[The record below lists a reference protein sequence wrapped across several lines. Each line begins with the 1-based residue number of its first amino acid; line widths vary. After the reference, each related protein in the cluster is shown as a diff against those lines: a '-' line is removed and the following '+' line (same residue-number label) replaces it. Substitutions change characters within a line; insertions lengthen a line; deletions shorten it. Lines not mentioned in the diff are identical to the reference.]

1 MNDTPNTNPT
11 PNTETPN
18 MENTTPDP
26 NTKTPEKES
35 YTKPDFKS
43 DAAFANLSA
52 VTETSY
58 TKIDILADIRA
69 ICNKRN
75 VPENVGMLIVDYYKF
90 ALDARQACPDRP
102 KRAKSDL
109 SNLQV
114 VCAVM
119 QAVEKRCAKFAET
132 GLTAAQIA
140 KFMIN
145 SEWKEHSILATP
157 HPERTISSVLS
168 VASRKDTNK
177 FVAEGD
183 ICKGGKGY
191 RCQYLTDDGKPA
203 LARPPGEI
211 DYNLLA

>member
-1 MNDTPNTNPT
+1 MEEKLEEKLETQTEATN
-11 PNTETPN
+11 EKEKEQK
-18 MENTTPDP
+18 MEE
-26 NTKTPEKES
+26 KKES
-35 YTKPDFKS
+35 YTKPDFK
-43 DAAFANLSA
+43 AAPEFSNLTA

-58 TKIDILADIRA
+58 AKIDILADIRA
-69 ICNKRN
+69 ICKKVN

-119 QAVEKRCAKFAET
+119 QAVEKKCNKFVET

-177 FVAEGD
+177 FESDGD
-183 ICKGGKGY
+183 IVKCGKGY
-191 RCQYLTDDGKPA
+191 ICQYIGEDGKPA
-203 LARPPGEI
+203 LSKPAGEI

>member
-1 MNDTPNTNPT
+1 MEEKLEEKLETQTEATN
-11 PNTETPN
+11 
-18 MENTTPDP
+18 
-26 NTKTPEKES
+26 EKEKKMEEKNT
-35 YTKPDFKS
+35 YQKPDFKA
-43 DAAFANLSA
+43 DPAFANLTA

-58 TKIDILADIRA
+58 AKIDILADIRA
-69 ICNKRN
+69 ICEKCEIPQNF
-75 VPENVGMLIVDYYKF
+75 GLMLIDYYKF
-90 ALDARQACPDRP
+90 AIDARTACPDRP

-119 QAVEKRCAKFAET
+119 IAVEKKCAKFAET

-168 VASRKDTNK
+168 VASRKEGND
-177 FVAEGD
+177 FVKENE
-183 ICKGGKGY
+183 ITKCGKGY
-191 RCQYLTDDGKPA
+191 ICQYIGDDGKPA
-203 LARPPGEI
+203 LSKPDGDIA
-211 DYNLLA
+211 YNLLA

>member
-18 MENTTPDP
+18 MENTTPGP
-26 NTKTPEKES
+26 NTKTPEKET
-35 YTKPDFKS
+35 YTKPDFKA
-43 DAAFANLSA
+43 DPAFANLTA

-58 TKIDILADIRA
+58 QKIDILADICA
-69 ICNKRN
+69 ICKKMN
-75 VPENVGMLIVDYYKF
+75 VPENFGLMLIDYYKF

-119 QAVEKRCAKFAET
+119 IAVERKCKKFAET
-132 GLTAAQIA
+132 GITAIQIR
-140 KFMIN
+140 KFMEN

-168 VASRKDTNK
+168 VAYRKEGND
-177 FVAEGD
+177 FVKENE
-183 ICKGGKGY
+183 ITKCGKGY
-191 RCQYLTDDGKPA
+191 ICQYIGEDGKPA
-203 LARPPGEI
+203 LAKPAGEI

>member
-1 MNDTPNTNPT
+1 MEEKLETQTEATNV
-11 PNTETPN
+11 TEKEKK
-18 MENTTPDP
+18 ME
-26 NTKTPEKES
+26 ES

-43 DAAFANLSA
+43 DAAFASLSA

-58 TKIDILADIRA
+58 TKIDILADIRE
-69 ICNKRN
+69 ICKKRN
-75 VPENVGMLIVDYYKF
+75 VPEDFGMLIVDYYKF
-90 ALDARQACPDRP
+90 AIDARTACPDRP

-114 VCAVM
+114 VQAVM
-119 QAVEKRCAKFAET
+119 IAVERKCNKFVET
-132 GLTAAQIA
+132 GLTAKQIE

-157 HPERTISSVLS
+157 HPDRTISSVLS

-183 ICKGGKGY
+183 IVKCGKGY
-191 RCQYLTDDGKPA
+191 ICQYIGEDGKPA
-203 LARPPGEI
+203 LSKPAGEI

>member
-1 MNDTPNTNPT
+1 MNDTPNTK
-11 PNTETPN
+11 TPN
-18 MENTTPDP
+18 MTTTP
-26 NTKTPEKES
+26 ES

-58 TKIDILADIRA
+58 AKIDILADIRA
-69 ICNKRN
+69 ICKKSN
-75 VPENVGMLIVDYYKF
+75 VSEDFGMLIVDYYKF
-90 ALDARQACPDRP
+90 AIDARTACPDRP

-119 QAVEKRCAKFAET
+119 QAVERKCPKFVET

-177 FVAEGD
+177 FESDGD
-183 ICKGGKGY
+183 IVKCGRGY
-191 RCQYLTDDGKPA
+191 ICQYIGEDGKPA
-203 LARPPGEI
+203 LSKPAGEI

>member
-1 MNDTPNTNPT
+1 MNDT

-18 MENTTPDP
+18 MTTTP
-26 NTKTPEKES
+26 ES
-35 YTKPDFKS
+35 YTKPDFK
-43 DAAFANLSA
+43 ATPEFATLSA
-52 VTETSY
+52 VAETSY

-69 ICNKRN
+69 ICNKMN

-119 QAVEKRCAKFAET
+119 IAVEKKCNKFVET
-132 GLTAAQIA
+132 GITAIQIR
-140 KFMIN
+140 KFMEN

-168 VASRKDTNK
+168 VASKKEGND
-177 FVAEGD
+177 FVKENE
-183 ICKGGKGY
+183 ITKCGKGY
-191 RCQYLTDDGKPA
+191 ICQYLGDDGKPA
-203 LARPPGEI
+203 LAKPAGEI

>member
-1 MNDTPNTNPT
+1 MNDTPNTNT
-11 PNTETPN
+11 NTETPN
-18 MENTTPDP
+18 MTTTP
-26 NTKTPEKES
+26 ES
-35 YTKPDFKS
+35 YTKPDFKAAPEFS
-43 DAAFANLSA
+43 DLTA
-52 VTETSY
+52 VTENSY

-102 KRAKSDL
+102 KRAKNDL

-119 QAVEKRCAKFAET
+119 IAVEKKCPKFAET

-177 FVAEGD
+177 FESDGD
-183 ICKGGKGY
+183 IVKCGKGY
-191 RCQYLTDDGKPA
+191 ICQYLTDDGKPA
-203 LARPPGEI
+203 LAKPAGDI

>member
-1 MNDTPNTNPT
+1 MNDTPNMTA
-11 PNTETPN
+11 
-18 MENTTPDP
+18 TTP
-26 NTKTPEKES
+26 ES
-35 YTKPDFKS
+35 YTKPDFKA
-43 DAAFANLSA
+43 DPEFAALTA
-52 VTETSY
+52 VAETSY

-69 ICNKRN
+69 ICEKCEIPQNF
-75 VPENVGMLIVDYYKF
+75 GLMLIDYYKF

-119 QAVEKRCAKFAET
+119 IAVEKKCAKFAET

-168 VASRKDTNK
+168 VASRKEGND
-177 FVAEGD
+177 FVKENE
-183 ICKGGKGY
+183 ITKCGKGY
-191 RCQYLTDDGKPA
+191 ICQYLGEDGKPA
-203 LARPPGEI
+203 LSKPAGEI

>member
-1 MNDTPNTNPT
+1 MNDTPNTNT
-11 PNTETPN
+11 
-18 MENTTPDP
+18 ENTTP
-26 NTKTPEKES
+26 TTP

-43 DAAFANLSA
+43 DAAFANLTA

-58 TKIDILADIRA
+58 AKIDILADIRA
-69 ICNKRN
+69 ICEKCEIPQNF
-75 VPENVGMLIVDYYKF
+75 GLMLIDYYKF

-119 QAVEKRCAKFAET
+119 IAVERKCKKFAET
-132 GLTAAQIA
+132 GITAIQIR
-140 KFMIN
+140 KFMEN

-177 FVAEGD
+177 FESDGD
-183 ICKGGKGY
+183 IVKCGKGY
-191 RCQYLTDDGKPA
+191 ICQYIGEDGKPA
-203 LARPPGEI
+203 LAKPAGDI

>member
-1 MNDTPNTNPT
+1 MEEQMKTQTEVTN
-11 PNTETPN
+11 EKEKEQK
-18 MENTTPDP
+18 MEE
-26 NTKTPEKES
+26 KKES
-35 YTKPDFKS
+35 YTKPDFKAAPEFS
-43 DAAFANLSA
+43 DLTA
-52 VTETSY
+52 VTENSY

-69 ICNKRN
+69 ICERCEIPQNF
-75 VPENVGMLIVDYYKF
+75 GLMLIDYYKF
-90 ALDARQACPDRP
+90 AIDARTACPDRP

-119 QAVEKRCAKFAET
+119 IAVEKKCAKFVET
-132 GLTAAQIA
+132 GLTAAQIC
-140 KFMIN
+140 KFMQN

-177 FVAEGD
+177 FESDGD
-183 ICKGGKGY
+183 IVKCGKGY
-191 RCQYLTDDGKPA
+191 ICQYIGEDGKPA
-203 LARPPGEI
+203 LAKPAGEI

>member
-1 MNDTPNTNPT
+1 MEEQMKTQTEVTN
-11 PNTETPN
+11 
-18 MENTTPDP
+18 
-26 NTKTPEKES
+26 EKEKEQEMKENAT
-35 YTKPDFKS
+35 YTKPDFKAAPEFS
-43 DAAFANLSA
+43 DLTA

-119 QAVEKRCAKFAET
+119 IAVERKCPKFVET

-168 VASRKDTNK
+168 VASRKDGND
-177 FVAEGD
+177 FVKENE
-183 ICKGGKGY
+183 ITKCGKGY
-191 RCQYLTDDGKPA
+191 ICQYLGEDGKPA
-203 LARPPGEI
+203 LAKPAGEI

>member
-1 MNDTPNTNPT
+1 MNDT

-18 MENTTPDP
+18 MTTTPENT
-26 NTKTPEKES
+26 
-35 YTKPDFKS
+35 YQKPDFKS
-43 DAAFANLSA
+43 DAAFANLTA

-119 QAVEKRCAKFAET
+119 IAVERKCPKFVET

-168 VASRKDTNK
+168 VASRKDGND
-177 FVAEGD
+177 FVKENE
-183 ICKGGKGY
+183 ITKCGKGY
-191 RCQYLTDDGKPA
+191 ICQYLTDDGKPA
-203 LARPPGEI
+203 LSKPAGEI

>member
-1 MNDTPNTNPT
+1 MNDT

-18 MENTTPDP
+18 MTTTP
-26 NTKTPEKES
+26 ES
-35 YTKPDFKS
+35 YTKPDFK
-43 DAAFANLSA
+43 AAPEFATLSA
-52 VTETSY
+52 VAETSY

-69 ICNKRN
+69 ICKKSN
-75 VPENVGMLIVDYYKF
+75 VSEDFGMLIVDYYKF

-119 QAVEKRCAKFAET
+119 IAVEKKCAKFVET

-168 VASRKDTNK
+168 VASRKADNQ
-177 FVAEGD
+177 FVKENE
-183 ICKGGKGY
+183 ITKCGKGY
-191 RCQYLTDDGKPA
+191 ICQYLTDDGKPA
-203 LARPPGEI
+203 LSKPAGEI

>member
-1 MNDTPNTNPT
+1 
-11 PNTETPN
+11 
-18 MENTTPDP
+18 MEE
-26 NTKTPEKES
+26 KKES
-35 YTKPDFKS
+35 YTKPDFKAAPEFS
-43 DAAFANLSA
+43 DLTA

-58 TKIDILADIRA
+58 AKIDILADIRA

-119 QAVEKRCAKFAET
+119 IAVEKKCAKFAET

-168 VASRKDTNK
+168 VASRKPDNH
-177 FVAEGD
+177 FVQENEIAK
-183 ICKGGKGY
+183 CGKGY
-191 RCQYLTDDGKPA
+191 ICQYLTDDGKPA
-203 LARPPGEI
+203 LSKPAGEI

>member
-1 MNDTPNTNPT
+1 MEEKLETQTEATN
-11 PNTETPN
+11 
-18 MENTTPDP
+18 
-26 NTKTPEKES
+26 EKEQKMEEKNT
-35 YTKPDFKS
+35 YQKPDFANEEK
-43 DAAFANLSA
+43 FATLSA
-52 VTETSY
+52 VAETSY

-69 ICNKRN
+69 ICKKSN
-75 VPENVGMLIVDYYKF
+75 VSEDFGMLIVDYYKF

-119 QAVEKRCAKFAET
+119 IAVEKKCAKFAET

-168 VASRKDTNK
+168 VASRKEGND
-177 FVAEGD
+177 FVKENE
-183 ICKGGKGY
+183 ITKCGKGY
-191 RCQYLTDDGKPA
+191 ICQYLTDDGKPA
-203 LARPPGEI
+203 LAKPAGEI